1 MTFRPARLPGP
12 LTLVP
17 SDRLS
22 GKTRALALDH
32 PHLLP
37 MADPGRLVQDL
48 NAMPDGVAATFDE
61 PKRAGGD
68 PSLVLYLPSCT
79 IRLFLTPKYKDAY
92 SIVSV
97 NPIRMYDHQRLARG
111 CLLIR
116 PAQWRLAFDVHSIP
130 RPSDSYWGPLVAQW
144 RRLGD
149 QLAAQRG
156 VPELTPEQSVFLDTL
171 DRTIEAT
178 ERITMDAP
186 ESGRLFPYRDV
197 TSTGERRQGTRS
209 VYIFKVVGAARPEER
224 AFVQVHGEPG
234 LRGQV
239 TRVHGDAVTVRF
251 EKAVAW
257 SRFGDA
263 RQGHLEVTPSR
274 VVFAKQSE
282 TVALLR
288 SRQAHNTSVLP
299 AIVEGRVRR
308 IPPAR
313 LRPAEDLDLGG
324 QLEAFEKGTA
334 TEDVL
339 VVLGPP
345 GTGKTRVISQL
356 ALASAAG
363 RGERVL
369 VTSHTHRAVDN
380 VLARL
385 PEHLE
390 VIRVGHEGS
399 VTAEGKP
406 YLLERRAAE
415 LRDRVAAAAARAG
428 DAYGGLA
435 AAQGWTAELEARVRE
450 LDAVKDEEA
459 RARERLDAVRRAVGG
474 PAQARVDALAA
485 ERDGHRRALDR
496 HWLRAERRGRRIQR
510 MRARAHWPVLGFL
523 FGWFAAFL
531 DGRQA
536 AEEERTSTSR
546 QAWNA
551 ACGALAGAERELDAA
566 TRADPSVRAAAGAVE
581 AAARRADGCRATAR
595 KAAFESSAAVAP
607 VAEPPPVH
615 DDDAGTGTEP
625 GLDAGLRRLLQW
637 LHRTLP
643 LLDARAELLAEWHEE
658 AAGATEQLYP
668 ELVRYADV
676 IAATCI
682 GAASRPEL
690 SGVVFDLAIVDEAGQ
705 IGVADALVPLA
716 RASRGVL
723 VGDPQ
728 QLPPFL
734 DSEVEAW
741 GETAGDAAVRD
752 LLGGSALERL
762 AARLPRDHVVQLT
775 RQRRMPKVIADFVS
789 AAFYG
794 GTLVT
799 DVHREHR
806 DALFARPLAFVDT
819 ARLPGGERFERSGRG
834 RERWGRA
841 GYVNQAEARLL
852 YELALHYHR
861 TGGDW
866 AVIVPYRA
874 QATKIT
880 AALTRRIGVDAAELN
895 VGTVDSFQGG
905 ERDVVLY
912 GFTRSNTDGRVG
924 FLKELRRANVAF
936 TRARHQLVLVGDVT
950 TLTMARDL
958 PFRAL
963 AESLRD
969 HAAAHGEIRQ
979 YQEVL
984 DQVTKLNAGGGR
996 S

>member
-1 MTFRPARLPGP
+1 MTFRPVRLPGP

-17 SDRLS
+17 GDSLAGR
-22 GKTRALALDH
+22 TRALALDH
-32 PHLLP
+32 PHLRP
-37 MADPGRLVQDL
+37 MADPGRLVQAL
-48 NAMPDGVAATFDE
+48 NDMPDGVAATFDE

-79 IRLFLTPKYKDAY
+79 VRLFLTPKYRDAY
-92 SIVSV
+92 SIASV
-97 NPIRMYDHQRLARG
+97 NPIRMRDHQRLARG
-111 CLLIR
+111 CLLVR
-116 PAQWRLAFDVHSIP
+116 PALWRLAFDVHAIP
-130 RPSDSYWGPLVAQW
+130 RPSDSHWGPLTAEW
-144 RRLGD
+144 RLLGD
-149 QLAAQRG
+149 RLAAVRG
-156 VPELTPEQSVFLDTL
+156 VPELTPGQAAFLDTL

-178 ERITMDAP
+178 ERISEDAP
-186 ESGRLFPYRDV
+186 DSGRLYPYRDV
-197 TSTGERRQGTRS
+197 ASTGERRHGTRS
-209 VYIFKVVGAARPEER
+209 VYVFRMVGAARPEER

-239 TRVHGDAVTVRF
+239 TRVDRDAVTVRF

-257 SRFGDA
+257 ARFGDA
-263 RQGHLEVTPSR
+263 RQGHLEATPSR
-274 VVFAKQSE
+274 VVYAKQTE

-288 SRQAHNTSVLP
+288 SRQAHNTTLLP

-313 LRPAEDLDLGG
+313 ARPAEDLDLGG

-356 ALASAAG
+356 ALAAAAQ
-363 RGERVL
+363 GERVL
-369 VTSHTHRAVDN
+369 VTSKTHRAVDN

-385 PEHLE
+385 PAHLE
-390 VIRVGHEGS
+390 VVRVGHEGS
-399 VTAEGKP
+399 VTAEGRP
-406 YLLERRAAE
+406 YLLERRVAE
-415 LRDRVAAAAARAG
+415 LRGRVADAAARAEDG
-428 DAYGGLA
+428 YGGLDA
-435 AAQGWTAELEARVRE
+435 ARGWTAELDARVRE
-450 LDAVKDEEA
+450 LDAARDGQA
-459 RARERLDAVRRAVGG
+459 RAGERLDAVRRAVGG
-474 PAQARVDALAA
+474 PAQARVDALTA
-485 ERDGHRRALDR
+485 ERDAHRRALDR
-496 HWLRAERRGRRIQR
+496 HLRCAERQGRRVQQ
-510 MRARAHWPVLGFL
+510 ARSWARRPVLGVL
-523 FGWFAAFL
+523 FGRFAAFL
-531 DGRQA
+531 DARRAAGEEQGRA
-536 AEEERTSTSR
+536 CH
-546 QAWNA
+546 QAWSA
-551 ACGALAGAERELDAA
+551 ACGALAAAARDLDAA
-566 TRADPSVRAAAGAVE
+566 TRADPSVRAAADAAE
-581 AAARRADGCRATAR
+581 AAAFRLDGCRAAAR
-595 KAAFESSAAVAP
+595 KAALEASAAVAA
-607 VAEPPPVH
+607 VALPPSL
-615 DDDAGTGTEP
+615 DDTGPGPGAGTGP
-625 GLDAGLRRLLQW
+625 DAGLARLLQW

-643 LLDARAELLAEWHEE
+643 LLEARARLLAEWRREV
-658 AAGATEQLYP
+658 AGAAEQLYP

-690 SGVVFDLAIVDEAGQ
+690 SGVDFDLAIVDEAGQ

-716 RASRGVL
+716 RARRGVL

-734 DSEVEAW
+734 DSDVEAW
-741 GETAGDAAVRD
+741 GRTAGDDAVRE
-752 LLGGSALERL
+752 LLGVSALERL
-762 AARLPRDHVVQLT
+762 AARLPRDHVVRLT
-775 RQRRMPKVIADFVS
+775 RQRRMPRAIADFVS
-789 AAFYG
+789 AAFYDG
-794 GTLVT
+794 VLVT
-799 DVHREHR
+799 DVEREHR
-806 DALFARPLAFVDT
+806 DALFARPLALVDT
-819 ARLPGGERFERSGRG
+819 ARLPGGGRFERPGQA

-880 AALTRRIGVDAAELN
+880 AALARRIGADAAELH

-936 TRARHQLVLVGDVT
+936 TRARRQLVLVGDVT
-950 TLTMARDL
+950 TLTTARDV
-958 PFRAL
+958 PFRAM
-963 AESLRD
+963 AGALRD
-969 HAAAHGEIRQ
+969 HAAAHGDVRQ

-984 DQVTKLNAGGGR
+984 DQVTKLNRGGR
-996 S
+996 A